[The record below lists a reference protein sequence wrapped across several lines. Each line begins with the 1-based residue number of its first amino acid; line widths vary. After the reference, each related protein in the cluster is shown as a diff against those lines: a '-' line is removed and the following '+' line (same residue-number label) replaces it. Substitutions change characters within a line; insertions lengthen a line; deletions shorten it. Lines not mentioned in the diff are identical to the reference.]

1 MLAEG
6 LADFVTKHLYPEHE
20 VKYKVPY
27 QLIELLVQVDEKVI
41 GDILRIN
48 EILLTL
54 DDIDII
60 LSHPYIA
67 DYSRNLLGNIADR
80 IRESIHTANRLD
92 ITDPTFVP
100 LGEEL
105 RAWKF
110 LLNGKFE
117 KIKEEIEGNGG
128 KMA

>member
-1 MLAEG
+1 
-6 LADFVTKHLYPEHE
+6 
-20 VKYKVPY
+20 
-27 QLIELLVQVDEKVI
+27 VQVDEKVI

-48 EILLTL
+48 EILVTL
-54 DDIDII
+54 DDIEII
-60 LSHPYIA
+60 LSHPYVA
-67 DYSRNLLGNIADR
+67 DYSQNLLGNIADR
-80 IRESIHTANRLD
+80 IRESIHTANRLG

-117 KIKEEIEGNGG
+117 KIKEKIKEMVEKWLEDELKEAI
-128 KMA
+128 